1 MFKLDRLNPIS
12 AIVASEIAAKV
23 WCGLFFALLIYSQY
37 QPHLI
42 VNSMKQKEKYII
54 LSQSGEIIYAQDQ
67 DWENATKLHGY
78 VAKRAVAAVVMRNP
92 AGFDDQDLIDRLFTS
107 ETKNKLNKIFS
118 DSEKE
123 FRDKNIHQKG
133 EITEWIVLDKG
144 SMEVEDKDTGKKN
157 PREFVTIRV
166 DGQLIRD
173 GVVKGLPFRDTV
185 GFKMTLTLVR
195 NNQLLQNHFL
205 PLIVADFDYEEKPL

>member
-12 AIVASEIAAKV
+12 AIIASEIAAKV
-23 WCGLFFALLIYSQY
+23 WCGLFFALLAYALY

-42 VNSMKQKEKYII
+42 VNALKEKEKFII

-78 VAKRAVAAVVMRNP
+78 VAKRAVAALVMRNP
-92 AGFDDQDLIDRLFTS
+92 QGFDDQDLIDRLYTS
-107 ETKNKLNKIFS
+107 DSKTKLNKIFS

-123 FRDKNIHQKG
+123 FRERNIHQKG
-133 EITEWIVLDKG
+133 EITEWIVLEKG
-144 SMEVEDKDTGKKN
+144 QMKVEDADGKKQPN
-157 PREFVTIRV
+157 DFVVIRV
-166 DGQLIRD
+166 DGQIIRD
-173 GVVKGLPFRDTV
+173 GVVKGLPFRDTLA
-185 GFKMTLTLVR
+185 FRTTLTLVR

-205 PLIVADFDYEEKPL
+205 PLIVTDFDYEEKPL